1 LPLLTSD
8 DHGSPTIANV
18 NVDDPADLEDRAALA
33 AHYADRLAGCEGVR
47 LAELDVA
54 LAQIDAEDDSSSS
67 RLP

>member
-8 DHGSPTIANV
+8 DHGSSTVAIV

-33 AHYADRLAGCEGVR
+33 AHYADRLAGREGVR